1 MKSLSQM
8 RIGTRLA
15 AGFGIVLLISAF
27 ATGYALIHSR
37 GTAEATRAMMD
48 KPLAKERIVSDWYV
62 LIYSAIARTAMIARS
77 TDATLSTTF
86 ADVIADST
94 KRGTAL
100 LKTIDEL
107 IETDEERTIYK
118 TAIELRNK
126 YQEAKNH
133 VMDARKKGDGD
144 LAERLYKDEFAS
156 SAQAYQDKVKE
167 LLALQ
172 RKSIDATAVAI
183 DKANDRNT
191 TLLLTLGVILLAF
204 GAWAAWVISRSI
216 TVPLNAA
223 LGIADTVAT
232 GDLTTRFDEETTRDE
247 IGDLMKALKTMNDA
261 LRRVVSEVQSGT
273 GAIAN
278 ASQEIAAGNLDLSAR
293 TEQQASSLEETA
305 SSMEELTSTVR
316 QNADNANQANQLAQA
331 ASDVA
336 ARGGEIVGQ
345 VVHTMGSID
354 ASSRKI
360 VDIIG
365 TIDGIAF
372 QTNILALN
380 AAVEAA
386 RAGEQGRGFA
396 VVASEV
402 RNLAQRS
409 AAAAKE
415 IKELIGNS
423 VEQVKNGATLVQ
435 RAGTT
440 MDEVVASVRRV
451 TDIMGEITSASRE
464 QSLGIDQVNEAIS
477 QMDTVTQ
484 QNAALVEEAAA
495 AAASMQDQAARLADV
510 AGMFKLGDAGFAPVA
525 PAAAAASKT
534 LRVGMSARPV
544 AGRGTAARGARSG
557 GAAGGTP
564 ASARGLDA
572 NGASTGPSGGIGA
585 RESGAGGFSAAGTSG
600 ADAAAAGGT
609 GAAGGAARAPGVERR
624 KPVTVN
630 DEWEEF

>member
-1 MKSLSQM
+1 MKMLSQM

-15 AGFGIVLLISAF
+15 AGFGVVLLLTVI
-27 ATGYALIHSR
+27 ATGYALLHARS
-37 GTAEATRAMMD
+37 TAEATRAMMD
-48 KPLAKERIVSDWYV
+48 RPLAKERIVSDWYV

-77 TDATLSTTF
+77 SDGTLSTTF

-107 IETDEERTIYK
+107 IETDQERTIYK

-126 YQEAKNH
+126 YQAGKTH
-133 VMDARKKGDGD
+133 VMDARKAGDAD
-144 LAERLYKDEFAS
+144 KAELLYKSEFEPA
-156 SAQAYQDKVKE
+156 AQAYQDKVKE

-172 RKSIDATAVAI
+172 RKSIDNTAAAI
-183 DKANDRNT
+183 DAANDRSTNMMIA
-191 TLLLTLGVILLAF
+191 LGVALLAF
-204 GAWAAWVISRSI
+204 GVWAAWVISRSI
-216 TVPLNAA
+216 TKPLNDAVGVAA
-223 LGIADTVAT
+223 TVAK
-232 GDLTTRFDEETTRDE
+232 GDLTTRFDDETTRDE
-247 IGDLMKALKTMNDA
+247 IGELMTALKGMNDA
-261 LRRVVSEVQSGT
+261 LRRVVSEVQTGT
-273 GAIAN
+273 SAIAG
-278 ASQEIAAGNLDLSAR
+278 ASQEIAEGNLDLSAR
-293 TEQQASSLEETA
+293 TEEQASSLEETA

-316 QNADNANQANQLAQA
+316 QNADNALQANQLAQA

-336 ARGGEIVGQ
+336 ARGGDIVGQ
-345 VVHTMGSID
+345 VVETMGSID

-423 VEQVKNGATLVQ
+423 VDQVNAGTSLVQ
-435 RAGTT
+435 QAGTT

-464 QSLGIDQVNEAIS
+464 QSVGIDQVNEAIG

-495 AAASMQDQAARLADV
+495 AAASMQEQAARLAEV
-510 AGMFKLGDAGFAPVA
+510 AAMFKLGEAGFAPAAAPIAARVTRPATPARKAITASSRTATQRASAA
-525 PAAAAASKT
+525 PANGNAHGPADANAQ
-534 LRVGMSARPV
+534 
-544 AGRGTAARGARSG
+544 
-557 GAAGGTP
+557 
-564 ASARGLDA
+564 ASAPR
-572 NGASTGPSGGIGA
+572 PP
-585 RESGAGGFSAAGTSG
+585 GT
-600 ADAAAAGGT
+600 
-609 GAAGGAARAPGVERR
+609 ERR
-624 KPVTVN
+624 KPVPVN

>member
-15 AGFGIVLLISAF
+15 AGFGVVLLISAF
-27 ATGYALIHSR
+27 ATGYALLHSR

-77 TDATLSTTF
+77 TDNALSTTF

-94 KRGTAL
+94 RRGTAL
-100 LKTIDEL
+100 LKQIDEL
-107 IETDEERTIYK
+107 VETDEERAIYK

-133 VMDARKKGDGD
+133 VMDARKAGDGD
-144 LAERLYKDEFAS
+144 RAEQLYKDEFAP

-167 LLALQ
+167 LLSLQ
-172 RKSIDATAVAI
+172 RQSIDATAVAI

-191 TLLLTLGVILLAF
+191 NLLLALGGILLAF

-216 TVPLNAA
+216 TVPLNSA
-223 LGIADTVAT
+223 LGIADTVAK
-232 GDLTTRFDEETTRDE
+232 GDLTTRFDEVTTRDE
-247 IGDLMKALKTMNDA
+247 IGDLMKALRTMNDA
-261 LRRVVSEVQSGT
+261 LRRVVSEVQTGT

-316 QNADNANQANQLAQA
+316 QNADNANQANQMAQA

-336 ARGGEIVGQ
+336 ARGGHIVGQ
-345 VVHTMGSID
+345 VVDTMGSID

-409 AAAAKE
+409 AAAARE

-423 VEQVKNGATLVQ
+423 VEQVNNGTALVQ

-440 MDEVVASVRRV
+440 MSEVVESVRRV
-451 TDIMGEITSASRE
+451 TDIMAEITAASRE
-464 QSLGIDQVNEAIS
+464 QSLGIDQVNEAIG

-510 AGMFKLGDAGFAPVA
+510 AASFRLGESASGTAPI
-525 PAAAAASKT
+525 AAAAPRAAKPAAPKRRALTASPKT
-534 LRVGMSARPV
+534 PPRRPHAATPGGGPV
-544 AGRGTAARGARSG
+544 NPDTAANGSPARV
-557 GAAGGTP
+557 
-564 ASARGLDA
+564 
-572 NGASTGPSGGIGA
+572 
-585 RESGAGGFSAAGTSG
+585 
-600 ADAAAAGGT
+600 
-609 GAAGGAARAPGVERR
+609 PGVERR
-624 KPVTVN
+624 KPVAVN